1 MSAPARPADVTPLS
15 GLFAPTSIALVGA
28 TDKSGW
34 SLSTYQNL
42 LDRGFTGPV
51 HLVSPRSPEVHGRA
65 AHKSLTDL
73 GTPVDLAYVMV
84 PASAVLDVLREGA
97 ELGIRNY
104 VVLTA
109 GFGETGVEGR
119 RREQEL
125 HSLVRER
132 NLNVLGPNGN
142 GYVNAA
148 AGIAPYGLPVTQP
161 PPAGPVGV
169 VLQSGALASA
179 VLTFMHARN
188 IGLSMLTSMGN
199 EMSLSVT
206 DVVDDPATKV
216 IALFLETVRHP
227 AEFARVAR
235 RAAAAGKPIVALKI
249 GASKLA
255 SRTAQAHTG
264 ALVGDDHGVDAAF
277 RRLGIIRVH
286 SLEELILTAG
296 LLARTGPLPG
306 PRIGVVTPS
315 GGACEIIAD
324 RAEQEGLE
332 IPAFA
337 PATTAQLKES
347 VPEFATVQNP
357 LDVTGYVLVDRTLLA
372 RALKAVAADPVG
384 RLVGRLAH
392 GRWLPMPVPWC
403 VAGAQIVS
411 STTTGFQPTCH
422 SEPEGVRT

>member
-1 MSAPARPADVTPLS
+1 M
-15 GLFAPTSIALVGA
+15 
-28 TDKSGW
+28 
-34 SLSTYQNL
+34 
-42 LDRGFTGPV
+42 
-51 HLVSPRSPEVHGRA
+51 
-65 AHKSLTDL
+65 
-73 GTPVDLAYVMV
+73 
-84 PASAVLDVLREGA
+84 
-97 ELGIRNY
+97 
-104 VVLTA
+104 
-109 GFGETGVEGR
+109 
-119 RREQEL
+119 
-125 HSLVRER
+125 
-132 NLNVLGPNGN
+132 
-142 GYVNAA
+142 
-148 AGIAPYGLPVTQP
+148 
-161 PPAGPVGV
+161 

-206 DVVDDPATKV
+206 DVVDHLVDDPATKV

-264 ALVGDDHGVDAAF
+264 ALVGDDHVVDAAF

-337 PATTAQLKES
+337 PATTAQLEES

>member
-1 MSAPARPADVTPLS
+1 MQAALRAGIERHHRLLVPEGATGDVVAGLYGGKDMPGPAVPLS
-15 GLFAPTSIALVGA
+15 A
-28 TDKSGW
+28 
-34 SLSTYQNL
+34 
-42 LDRGFTGPV
+42 
-51 HLVSPRSPEVHGRA
+51 HGEA
-65 AHKSLTDL
+65 
-73 GTPVDLAYVMV
+73 
-84 PASAVLDVLREGA
+84 LREQAHALYEAAFDDYGTAAVQRA
-97 ELGIRNY
+97 EADQAEGDAATALRTRSEL
-104 VVLTA
+104 LTERA
-109 GFGETGVEGR
+109 
-119 RREQEL
+119 EQ
-125 HSLVRER
+125 S
-132 NLNVLGPNGN
+132 
-142 GYVNAA
+142 
-148 AGIAPYGLPVTQP
+148 
-161 PPAGPVGV
+161 
-169 VLQSGALASA
+169 SA
-179 VLTFMHARN
+179 Q
-188 IGLSMLTSMGN
+188 
-199 EMSLSVT
+199 
-206 DVVDDPATKV
+206 ATR
-216 IALFLETVRHP
+216 LMELETVRHP

-264 ALVGDDHGVDAAF
+264 ALVGDDHVVDAAF